1 MTFKNILEETMAA
14 TGQTAEEKSPS
25 PISSH
30 HPRDVEKLYSALKMG
45 KAKLIEP
52 DGKSRR
58 LPDSVYA
65 FLVELAGALQ
75 QGKCVTIL
83 QNQGRLT
90 TAEAA
95 NMLGVSRQFLVNLL
109 EAGEIAYHKVGTH
122 RRIYVQDVMKYKVKR
137 DDRRKKTL
145 RELVAAE
152 VADDIY
158 EKVPPLDPE

>member
-1 MTFKNILEETMAA
+1 MVA
-14 TGQTAEEKSPS
+14 TGQTTEKKLPL
-25 PISSH
+25 PISSQDQK
-30 HPRDVEKLYSALKMG
+30 DVEKLYGALKKG
-45 KAKLIEP
+45 KAKLIGP
-52 DGKSRR
+52 DGESRP

-65 FLVELAGALQ
+65 FLVELVGALQ
-75 QGKCVTIL
+75 QGKCITIL
-83 QNQGRLT
+83 QNQARLT

-95 NMLGVSRQFLVNLL
+95 SMLGISRQFLVNLL

-152 VADDIY
+152 VADGTY

>member
-1 MTFKNILEETMAA
+1 MAA
-14 TGQTAEEKSPS
+14 TGQTAEKNLPL
-25 PISSH
+25 PISSCDQK
-30 HPRDVEKLYSALKMG
+30 DVEKLYGALKKG
-45 KAKLIEP
+45 KAKLIGP
-52 DGKSRR
+52 DGESRP

-65 FLVELAGALQ
+65 FLVELVGALQ
-75 QGKCVTIL
+75 QGKCITIL
-83 QNQGRLT
+83 KNQARLT

-95 NMLGVSRQFLVNLL
+95 SMLGISRQFLVNLL

-152 VADDIY
+152 VADGIY
-158 EKVPPLDPE
+158 EKVPPLNPE

>member
-1 MTFKNILEETMAA
+1 MAA
-14 TGQTAEEKSPS
+14 TEQAAEKKSPL

-30 HPRDVEKLYSALKMG
+30 DQKDIEKLYGALKKG
-45 KAKLIEP
+45 KAKLIGP
-52 DGKSRR
+52 DGESRP

-65 FLVELAGALQ
+65 FLVELVEALQ
-75 QGKCVTIL
+75 QGKCITIL
-83 QNQGRLT
+83 QNQARLT

-95 NMLGVSRQFLVNLL
+95 SMLGISRQFLVNLL

-152 VADDIY
+152 VADGIY
-158 EKVPPLDPE
+158 EKVPPLEPE